1 MIDIMC
7 NLIIDIF
14 GDENKLHE
22 NILKYVNTSE
32 LITRNRFNIEKKI
45 KLVDEK
51 EYNQKQDF
59 YKNKKMIL
67 SIKRNEKIYDSEGN
81 VIDIR
86 LKKQRLYNENIDI
99 DIPIFTTD
107 TQIDIEYYS
116 KIIKNIQYIIDNRQ
130 LFSEINISQL
140 DRSLNFYYLEYLIE
154 KM

>member
-1 MIDIMC
+1 MKEI
-7 NLIIDIF
+7 
-14 GDENKLHE
+14 K
-22 NILKYVNTSE
+22 
-32 LITRNRFNIEKKI
+32 IEKLVINLCVGESGDKLTKAAKVIFI
-45 KLVDEK
+45 KQVIEDLTGQTPCCGK
-51 EYNQKQDF
+51 AKYTIRSF
-59 YKNKKMIL
+59 G
-67 SIKRNEKIYDSEGN
+67 IKRNEKIYDSEGN

-99 DIPIFTTD
+99 DIPILTTD
-107 TQIDIEYYS
+107 TEIDIEYYS